1 VILRL
6 RGDPWRWG
14 LAALLTVIAAFVIYA
29 VDLMRTVA
37 FERAEVEVR
46 VGWMRSAELLHGR
59 GDADGLATLR
69 GEIAARP
76 GAAPLADLIPGPGA
90 PLAGFTAGVRRDL
103 AGLSARLGERW
114 EALNVVTLAA
124 LGFAALSLI
133 LFAAS
138 RRRQRA
144 LVAAQ
149 ARLTATND
157 ALQRANAAEQAAG
170 EQKARFLA
178 YVSHELRTPLQGILG
193 VSAQLAEPGDDGREP
208 DLRVTGLQTA
218 AQDLLRMVDE
228 LLDFSRIDS
237 GRLSIRLEAFDLRG
251 LFEQVVEFVGPSAAR
266 KGLALHHELAADLPA
281 RVVGDTLRLRQVVL
295 NLMAN
300 AVKFTDQGS
309 VGLHVGVTPRGS
321 SVRLRVEVRDTGPGI
336 PRAAQAR
343 LFQPFT
349 RVSEPGAARREGTG
363 LGLVISRRIVEMLGG
378 RLDVDS
384 SPGVGSTFWFELDL
398 PLAAAAATSTTAA
411 TAATPAERVA
421 DGSRVLVAEDD
432 PTNRTLLQAVLT
444 RAGHLVDV
452 VEDGP
457 AALVAARA
465 HPYAIVLLDVEL
477 PGLAGPAVAREL
489 RKTDAGVAIVA
500 LTGHTD
506 VAVHARC
513 KAAGIDVVLT
523 KPIEPAA
530 LREALARIV
539 VDRGGPLDMSALQPY
554 RSADDREFLTRLIDI
569 YLEEAARVVAALTG
583 PDADLDP
590 PAVARLAH
598 RLKGSSASMGAR
610 QLAICCQ
617 TLHDA
622 ARLGLPL
629 GADVAGVLGE
639 LARVVD
645 ALRGEQARL
654 PVAGA

>member
-1 VILRL
+1 MTHRL

-37 FERAEVEVR
+37 RERAEVEVR
-46 VGWMRSAELLHGR
+46 VGWMRSAELLYAR
-59 GDADGLATLR
+59 GDAEGLAALR
-69 GEIAARP
+69 GEIAAHP
-76 GAAPLADLIPGPGA
+76 GAAPLADLVPDIGA

-138 RRRQRA
+138 RTRQRA
-144 LVAAQ
+144 LAAAQ
-149 ARLTATND
+149 AQLTATNA
-157 ALQRANAAEQAAG
+157 ALQRAHAAEQAAG
-170 EQKARFLA
+170 ELKARFLA

-193 VSAQLAEPGDDGREP
+193 VSAQLAERGDDGREP
-208 DLRVTGLQTA
+208 DLRVAGLQTA

-237 GRLSIRLEAFDLRG
+237 GRLSIRLEAFALRG
-251 LFEQVVEFVGPSAAR
+251 LFEQVFEFVAPSAAR
-266 KGLALHHELAADLPA
+266 KGVALRHYLADDLPA

-295 NLMAN
+295 NLMSN
-300 AVKFTDQGS
+300 AIKFTDHGS
-309 VGLHVGVTPRGS
+309 VALHVGVTPRGS
-321 SVRLRVEVRDTGPGI
+321 SVGLRVEVRDTGPGI

-384 SPGVGSTFWFELDL
+384 TPGVGSTFWFELDL
-398 PLAAAAATSTTAA
+398 PLAAAAPAVVTKAA
-411 TAATPAERVA
+411 AGPAERVEG
-421 DGSRVLVAEDD
+421 GSRVLIAEDD
-432 PTNRTLLQAVLT
+432 PTNRTLLRTVLT

-457 AALVAARA
+457 AAVEAARA
-465 HPYAIVLLDVEL
+465 CPYTIVLLDVEL
-477 PGLAGPAVAREL
+477 PGLSGPAVAREL
-489 RKTDAGVAIVA
+489 RKTDARVALIA

-513 KAAGIDVVLT
+513 KAAGIDLVLT

-530 LREALARIV
+530 LRDALARV
-539 VDRGGPLDMSALQPY
+539 VADRGGPLDMSVLQPY
-554 RSADDREFLTRLIDI
+554 QSADDREFLVRLIDI
-569 YLEEAARVVAALTG
+569 YLEEAARVVAALAG
-583 PDADLDP
+583 PVQSLDP
-590 PAVARLAH
+590 PAVAQLAH
-598 RLKGSSASMGAR
+598 RLKGSSSSMGAR
-610 QLAICCQ
+610 RLATCCQ

-622 ARLGLPL
+622 ARMGLPL
-629 GADVAGVLGE
+629 GGDVASVLGE

-645 ALRGEQARL
+645 ALRREQAHLR
-654 PVAGA
+654 VADG

>member
-1 VILRL
+1 MIRRL

-14 LAALLTVIAAFVIYA
+14 LAALLTLIAAFVIYA

-37 FERAEVEVR
+37 SERAEVEVR
-46 VGWMRSAELLHGR
+46 VGWMRSAEAMHAR
-59 GDADGLATLR
+59 GDDDGLAALR
-69 GEIAARP
+69 AEIAARP
-76 GAAPLADLIPGPGA
+76 GAAPLAGLVPDRGA

-103 AGLSARLGERW
+103 SGLSARLGERW
-114 EALNVVTLAA
+114 AALNVVTLAA

-138 RRRQRA
+138 RSRQRA
-144 LVAAQ
+144 LAAAQ

-157 ALQRANAAEQAAG
+157 ALQRAHAAEQAAG
-170 EQKARFLA
+170 ELKARFLA

-193 VSAQLAEPGDDGREP
+193 VSAQLAERGDDGREP
-208 DLRVTGLQTA
+208 DARVAGLRAA

-237 GRLSIRLEAFDLRG
+237 GRLSVRLEAFDLRG
-251 LFEQVVEFVGPSAAR
+251 LFAQIVEFVAPSAAS
-266 KGLALHHELAADLPA
+266 KGLALRHDLAAELPA
-281 RVVGDTLRLRQVVL
+281 RVVGDTLRLRQVTL
-295 NLMAN
+295 NLLAN
-300 AVKFTDQGS
+300 AIKFTDHGS

-321 SVRLRVEVRDTGPGI
+321 GVRLRVEVRDTGPGI
-336 PRAAQAR
+336 SRAAQAR
-343 LFQPFT
+343 LFQPFS
-349 RVSEPGAARREGTG
+349 RVSEPGAARRQGTG

-384 SPGVGSTFWFELDL
+384 TPGVGSTFWFELEL
-398 PLAAAAATSTTAA
+398 PLAATAAAEPA
-411 TAATPAERVA
+411 TPPAERVA
-421 DGSRVLVAEDD
+421 EGSRVLIAEDD
-432 PTNRTLLQAVLT
+432 PINRAFLKSVLT

-457 AALVAARA
+457 AAVAAARA
-465 HPYAIVLLDVEL
+465 HAYAIVLLDVEL
-477 PGLAGPAVAREL
+477 PGLGGPAVAREL
-489 RKTDAGVAIVA
+489 RRTDARVALVA

-530 LREALARIV
+530 LRDALARIV
-539 VDRGGPLDMSALQPY
+539 AERDGPLDGAALQPF
-554 RSADDREFLTRLIDI
+554 RSAEDREFLTRLIDI
-569 YLEEAARVVAALTG
+569 YLEEAARVAAELTG
-583 PDADLDP
+583 QPLDP
-590 PAVARLAH
+590 PAVALLAH
-598 RLKGSSASMGAR
+598 RLKGSSATMGAR
-610 QLAICCQ
+610 RLATRCQ

-622 ARLGLPL
+622 ARMGLPL
-629 GADVAGVLGE
+629 ADDVAGVLAE

-645 ALRGEQARL
+645 ALRGELARL